1 MGVLKSIYFGAVLIL
16 GKAILKLSALLPGV
30 SGTTW
35 PGGIAGMF
43 KKRILSSFKFGENTR
58 VIVVTGTGGK
68 TTTTGMIS
76 RLVKSSGKT
85 ICTNVEGANM
95 YRGVATA
102 FIASCKLSGKIDAD
116 YIVLEVDERYL
127 AMVCREVNPQIL
139 VVNNILKDQSQRN
152 GEPGVILGKI
162 SAAVSD
168 DMLLVLNG
176 DDPNV
181 SSLGKG
187 RENTRYFGVMNTPGE
202 GLETGITAVSSPC
215 PVCGGAISFEYDNL
229 LNIGKFSC
237 EKCGLMSDREVNR
250 VSFDKATGIIGFM
263 GQRYNAKF
271 FSRDFMYCYSA
282 MLTIADIEKIDHKS
296 VQNSIDAFKLPEGRV
311 EVLKVGGKR
320 INYLR
325 IKQETP
331 VTLQSALNVVAG
343 DKKPKIVV
351 FDLSE
356 VVDFTP
362 NYTGM
367 YYAYD
372 CCFGDLPKNNVEK
385 FICMS
390 KVICYDT
397 ATRLVLEGVAPK
409 DITVIPTADYM
420 LLLEELEKY
429 DCKNVYLLTWMH
441 SYYDCVSSIEKYEK
455 RMVNNERD

>member
-1 MGVLKSIYFGAVLIL
+1 MGVLKSIYFGIVLII
-16 GKAILKLSALLPGV
+16 GKIILKLTAIMPGV

-35 PGGIAGMF
+35 PGGIAGML
-43 KKRILSSFKFGENTR
+43 KKNILSSFKYGDNTR

-76 RLVKSSGKT
+76 QLVKSSGKS

-102 FIASCKLSGKIDAD
+102 FIGSSKLSGRINAD

-127 AMVCREVNPQIL
+127 AMVCREVKPQIL

-162 SAAVSD
+162 SSAINDS
-168 DMLLVLNG
+168 MLLVLNG

-181 SSLGKG
+181 ASLGKG
-187 RENTRYFGVMNTPGE
+187 RKNVRYFGVENQKGE
-202 GLETGITAVSSPC
+202 GIETGVPAVSSPC
-215 PVCGGAISFEYDNL
+215 PVCGGAIEFEYDNL
-229 LNIGKFSC
+229 LNIGKFKC
-237 EKCGLMSDREVNR
+237 GKCGLMADQTVNR
-250 VSFDKATGIIGFM
+250 VSFDKATGILSFM
-263 GQRYNAKF
+263 DKNYKAKF
-271 FSRDFMYCYSA
+271 FTTDFMYCYSA
-282 MLTIADIEKIDHKS
+282 MLTVADAEGIDSQSIQK
-296 VQNSIDAFKLPEGRV
+296 SIDAFKLPEGRV
-311 EVLKVGGKR
+311 EVLKVGDKK

-331 VTLQSALNVVAG
+331 VTLQSALNVVAR
-343 DKKPKIVV
+343 DRKPKIVV

-372 CCFGDLPKNNVEK
+372 CNFGDLPHNNVQRY
-385 FICMS
+385 ICMS

-397 ATRLVLEGVAPK
+397 ATRLVLEGVSK
-409 DITVIPTADYM
+409 DDITVLPTADYTQ
-420 LLLEELEKY
+420 LLNELEKY

-441 SYYDCVSSIEKYEK
+441 SYYDCVNSIEKYEK
-455 RMVNNERD
+455 RMEQ